1 MPRIFDIKTRK
12 NIVPSGTNSPC
23 GICRRQFAKYTCPAC
38 NLQYCSLTCYRSES
52 HSGCTETFYKTA
64 LAEQIQGEPTR
75 SNQEKQ
81 QMLELLKRFEEEAA
95 EDEDEEG
102 DINNIAS
109 RLQGVDLDSADHN
122 ALWERLTEEE
132 KHKFHEIMA
141 NPTSEELK
149 RLLETSELVE
159 KPWWDSETA
168 SEGKAPVIQH
178 VPQNMLES
186 TRFNPM
192 LLYNVFH
199 VSLSYAY
206 TIRTLG
212 VSTLG
217 PVGEQSPKAR
227 EEVEELK
234 NVLLPLSPFLMDRK
248 STVTFTSVD
257 SVITDWTS
265 LLPQASPLYRPFIR
279 LLLADSKILFRAR
292 SIFDAT
298 ENSQSSAHD
307 SCMRFLS
314 DILGLLD
321 TPKKHTHISLKLM
334 FYLALIAKLPNQ
346 ASMDLINAI
355 QMWEA
360 KTLVDEEPTESPVRK
375 KVLVEELIEE

>member
-1 MPRIFDIKTRK
+1 MSTPICQ
-12 NIVPSGTNSPC
+12 VYLPC
-23 GICRRQFAKYTCPAC
+23 
-38 NLQYCSLTCYRSES
+38 LQPPVLLVDMLPFR
-52 HSGCTETFYKTA
+52 A

-75 SNQEKQ
+75 SNEEKQ

-95 EDEDEEG
+95 ENEDEEG
-102 DINNIAS
+102 DINDIAS
-109 RLQGVDLDSADHN
+109 RLQGLPLDSADHD

-132 KHKFHEIMA
+132 KQKFHEIIA

-159 KPWWDSETA
+159 KPWWDFEA
-168 SEGKAPVIQH
+168 VSEGKAPTIRP

-217 PVGEQSPKAR
+217 PIGEQSPKAR
-227 EEVEELK
+227 EEAEELK

-265 LLPQASPLYRPFIR
+265 LLPQASPLYRRLKILSFIR
-279 LLLADSKILFRAR
+279 LLLADSKALFRAR

-298 ENSQSSAHD
+298 EDPQSSAHD

-334 FYLALIAKLPNQ
+334 FYLALIAELPNQ
-346 ASMDLINAI
+346 ASVGLINAI

-360 KTLVDEEPTESPVRK
+360 KTRVDEEPTESPVRK

>member
-1 MPRIFDIKTRK
+1 MLPFR
-12 NIVPSGTNSPC
+12 
-23 GICRRQFAKYTCPAC
+23 
-38 NLQYCSLTCYRSES
+38 
-52 HSGCTETFYKTA
+52 A

-75 SNQEKQ
+75 SNEEKQ

-95 EDEDEEG
+95 ENEDEEG
-102 DINNIAS
+102 NINDIAS
-109 RLQGVDLDSADHN
+109 RLQGLPLDSADHN
-122 ALWERLTEEE
+122 ALWEHLTEEE
-132 KHKFHEIMA
+132 KQKFHEIMA

-159 KPWWDSETA
+159 KPWWDSEA
-168 SEGKAPVIQH
+168 LSEGKAPTVRP

-217 PVGEQSPKAR
+217 PVGEQSSKAQ
-227 EEVEELK
+227 EEAEELK
-234 NVLLPLSPFLMDRK
+234 SVLLPLSPFLMDRK

-265 LLPQASPLYRPFIR
+265 LLPQASPLYRC
-279 LLLADSKILFRAR
+279 LKILY
-292 SIFDAT
+292 IY
-298 ENSQSSAHD
+298 EQSSSHLHQHLF
-307 SCMRFLS
+307 SFCLLIQKRSFEH
-314 DILGLLD
+314 GLYS
-321 TPKKHTHISLKLM
+321 TPPKIHKARLTTH
-334 FYLALIAKLPNQ
+334 LPNQ

-360 KTLVDEEPTESPVRK
+360 KTRVDKEPTESPVRK